1 MMKTLYESILS
12 STKSGLEG
20 EKQKVIEWI
29 KNSEGFKRGFLLHAR
44 QGEVQIDAEMKNGK
58 WKVYFSNMI
67 RLTKSFY
74 IHKTDLVDGKIPFK
88 IHSYYVN
95 GKIINAG
102 YQNIEI
108 TEEDLVEEVK
118 DSITFIGA
126 SINSLTKIPKGCEI
140 LQFDYGHNIGG
151 GSPTI
156 VKGKIQNI
164 SVNTI
169 SQGCS
174 HKGSGLS
181 CNLKNIKN
189 ITVKNTMYI
198 SDEMLGYFSLAKGKK
213 YFEQIPSGM
222 LTDFFKDNNVKPENC
237 VFVPGTLSTKHNLY
251 DIEFNEKK
259 GLWYI
264 TNGRN

>member
-1 MMKTLYESILS
+1 MKTLYESILS
-12 STKSGLEG
+12 STKAGLQG

-29 KNSEGFKRGFLLHAR
+29 KNSECYRRNFLPYAKRD
-44 QGEVQIDAEMKNGK
+44 EVSVDVEMKNGK
-58 WKVYFSNMI
+58 WKVFFSDMI
-67 RLTKSFY
+67 RNPKAFT
-74 IHKTDLVDGKIPFK
+74 INRMDLVDGKIPFK
-88 IHSYYVN
+88 FHSYYVN
-95 GKIINAG
+95 NDIINAS

-108 TEEDLVEEVK
+108 TEEDLVEEVE
-118 DSITFIGA
+118 SNITLIGTT
-126 SINSLTKIPKGCEI
+126 INSLTKIPKGCKI

-151 GSPTI
+151 GSPAV

-164 SVNTI
+164 SLQTI

-213 YFEQIPSGM
+213 YFEQVPSDM
-222 LTDFFKDNNVKPENC
+222 LTDFFKDNKVKPENC
-237 VFVPGTLSTKHNLY
+237 KFVPGVLSTKYNVY
-251 DIEFNEKK
+251 DIKFDEKK
-259 GLWYI
+259 RIWCI

>member
-1 MMKTLYESILS
+1 
-12 STKSGLEG
+12 
-20 EKQKVIEWI
+20 
-29 KNSEGFKRGFLLHAR
+29 
-44 QGEVQIDAEMKNGK
+44 MKNGK

-67 RLTKSFY
+67 RITESFHLY
-74 IHKTDLVDGKIPFK
+74 KTDLVDGKMPFK

-95 GKIINAG
+95 GKIINAS
-102 YQNIEI
+102 YHNIEI
-108 TEEDLVEEVK
+108 TEDDLVEEVNDK
-118 DSITFIGA
+118 IRFIGTT
-126 SINSLTKIPKGCEI
+126 INSLTKIPKGCKI

-151 GSPTI
+151 GSPTV

-164 SVNTI
+164 SLQTI

-213 YFEQIPSGM
+213 YFEQVPSDM

-237 VFVPGTLSTKHNLY
+237 KFVPGVLKTRYDVY
-251 DIEFNEKK
+251 DIKFDENK

-264 TNGRN
+264 TNGGNKKLKR

>member
-1 MMKTLYESILS
+1 MKTLYESILS
-12 STKSGLEG
+12 STKSGLRG

-29 KNSEGFKRGFLLHAR
+29 KNTEGFRRGFLLHAR
-44 QGEVQIDAEMKNGK
+44 QGEVQIDVEMKNGK

-67 RLTKSFY
+67 RNPNTFT
-74 IHKTDLVDGKIPFK
+74 INRMDLVDGKIPFK

-95 GKIINAG
+95 GKIINAS

-108 TEEDLVEEVK
+108 TEEDLVEEVNN
-118 DSITFIGA
+118 SITFIGTT
-126 SINSLTKIPKGCEI
+126 INSITKLPKGCKYLFME
-140 LQFDYGHNIGG
+140 YGHNIGG
-151 GSPTI
+151 GSPTY
-156 VKGKIQNI
+156 VKGKIHNI
-164 SVNTI
+164 TI
-169 SQGCS
+169 DNLCLGST

-189 ITVKNTMYI
+189 ITVKNAMDI

-213 YFEQIPSGM
+213 YFEKVPSDM

-237 VFVPGTLSTKHNLY
+237 RFIPGTLSTKYNFY
-251 DIEFNEKK
+251 DIKFNEKK